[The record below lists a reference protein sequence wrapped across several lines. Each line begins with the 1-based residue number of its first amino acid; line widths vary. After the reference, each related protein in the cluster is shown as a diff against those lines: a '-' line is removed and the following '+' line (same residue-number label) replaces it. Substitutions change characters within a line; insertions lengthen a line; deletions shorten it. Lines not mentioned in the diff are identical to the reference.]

1 MKIQSPSPLARAA
14 LALLFT
20 STSLSAAPLA
30 GLNAIRIQG
39 RSELVQMR
47 CQPEESPEA
56 CAARRSGGGEGG
68 EARPRRE
75 RQEQQ
80 PAEEAPRQ
88 RRQPQ
93 AEPPAEE
100 AVQPRRQQQEQPA
113 EEAPRPRR
121 QFLQEQPA
129 EEAPRPR
136 RQPQAEQPAE
146 ETVRPRRQQQEQP
159 AEEAPRPRRQ
169 FLQEQPAEEAP
180 RPRRQKQQEQPAE
193 ETVRPRRQQQEQPAE
208 EAPRPRRQLQQEQ
221 PAEETQRPR
230 RQPQAEQPAEEA
242 PRPRRPFLQEQPAE
256 ETQRPRRQ
264 QQQEQPAEEAP
275 RQRRQPQAEQPAGES
290 PKPLPDAGEGGQG
303 AQRPRERRQGGQ
315 QPSDTPV
322 LQDGGQQGQPEQ
334 RPRDRRQGAEQ
345 PADMPS
351 VQPAP
356 DAGPERSRPQRS
368 RRDQSAAPEPIP
380 QDDRAAQERLRD
392 IRPESV
398 TREEGRRIEGDR
410 RFNPRERKPRS
421 AEVVRE
427 LGDRFVLELGGNVYV
442 ESDERPRMRRNA
454 REFYTEELPGGRVR
468 EVVVRRDGTRVVT
481 IYNRNGDIIRRSRIG
496 TDDREYVL
504 VYVDDD
510 DLGRLEDWRDPG
522 LDMPPLVLD
531 IPREDYILD
540 SERVQDDEDYYTFL
554 EQPPVEAVERLY
566 SVDEVKRSA
575 RIRQKTRRID
585 LDTITFEFGSD
596 KIPEDQI
603 SRLEGVANA
612 IQRLLGKNP
621 AETILIEGHTDA
633 VGSEYANLALSDRR
647 AEAVASALTN
657 VFEIPPENLTTQGYG
672 EEFLKV
678 QTDGPER
685 ENRRVAIRRITPL
698 VAPVASAN

>member
-1 MKIQSPSPLARAA
+1 VNTFIPSPIARAA

-30 GLNAIRIQG
+30 GVRAPQG
-39 RSELVQMR
+39 VPQVEMAQAR

-56 CAARRSGGGEGG
+56 CAARRLGGGGGG
-68 EARPRRE
+68 EARPRR
-75 RQEQQ
+75 Q
-80 PAEEAPRQ
+80 
-88 RRQPQ
+88 
-93 AEPPAEE
+93 
-100 AVQPRRQQQEQPA
+100 QQQEQPA
-113 EEAPRPRR
+113 GEAPRPRR
-121 QFLQEQPA
+121 QL
-129 EEAPRPR
+129 
-136 RQPQAEQPAE
+136 
-146 ETVRPRRQQQEQP
+146 QQEQP
-159 AEEAPRPRRQ
+159 AEQIQRPRRQ
-169 FLQEQPAEEAP
+169 L
-180 RPRRQKQQEQPAE
+180 
-193 ETVRPRRQQQEQPAE
+193 QQEQPAE

-221 PAEETQRPR
+221 PAEQIQRPR
-230 RQPQAEQPAEEA
+230 RQLQQEQPAEEILRPRRQQQSEQPAEAPRPRRQLQQEQPAEQPARPRRQQQPEQPAEEA
-242 PRPRRPFLQEQPAE
+242 PRPRRQL
-256 ETQRPRRQ
+256 
-264 QQQEQPAEEAP
+264 QQEQPAEQPARP
-275 RQRRQPQAEQPAGES
+275 RRQPQADQPAGE
-290 PKPLPDAGEGGQG
+290 LPALRQGTGEEGQPTR
-303 AQRPRERRQGGQ
+303 RPRERGQGGQQPADTPALQQDQGGGQQGQPERPRNRRQGGQQ

-334 RPRDRRQGAEQ
+334 RPRGRGQGAEQ
-345 PADMPS
+345 PAETPS

-356 DAGPERSRPQRS
+356 DAGGERPQTPRS
-368 RRDQSAAPEPIP
+368 QRDQSAAPQPIP
-380 QDDRAAQERLRD
+380 RDDRAAQQGLRD
-392 IRPESV
+392 IQRAPV
-398 TREEGRRIEGDR
+398 TAEEGRRIEGDR

-427 LGDRFVLELGGNVYV
+427 LGDRFVLQLGGNVYV
-442 ESDERPRMRRNA
+442 ESDERPRMRLNA

-468 EVVVRRDGTRVVT
+468 EVVIRPDGTRVIT
-481 IYNRNGDIIRRSRIG
+481 IYNDNGDIIRRSRFG

-510 DLGRLEDWRDPG
+510 DLGYLEDWRDPG

-531 IPREDYILD
+531 IPREEYILD
-540 SERVQDDEDYYTFL
+540 AEYVQSDDDYYTFL
-554 EQPPVEAVERLY
+554 EQPPVETVERLY
-566 SVDEVKRSA
+566 SIDEVKRSA

-596 KIPEDQI
+596 TIPEDQI

-612 IQRLLGKNP
+612 IQRLLEKNP

-647 AEAVASALTN
+647 AESVAAALTN
-657 VFEIPPENLTTQGYG
+657 VFEIPAENLSTQGYG

-678 QTDGPER
+678 QSDGPEP